1 MTYELEPLYIELTA
15 PKGAYEVTLTINA
28 ESDCVFSVF
37 EDNFGTVRDEF
48 PIKQNTSEDV
58 IFTTKSCGSIVIE
71 KGKTSNGYAKNQLYY
86 NTTFSGGVLFF
97 YGNY

>member
-1 MTYELEPLYIELTA
+1 MPSGYI
-15 PKGAYEVTLTINA
+15 
-28 ESDCVFSVF
+28 
-37 EDNFGTVRDEF
+37 
-48 PIKQNTSEDV
+48 
-58 IFTTKSCGSIVIE
+58 IVIE

>member
-37 EDNFGTVRDEF
+37 EENFGTVRDEF

-71 KGKTSNGYAKNQLYY
+71 IYCDGNITATALA
-86 NTTFSGGVLFF
+86 TCMGG
-97 YGNY
+97 